1 MYFLSHAI
9 YINVLPTSLNSMSS
23 AHFTV
28 LGTLA
33 VAIVGAVAYYL
44 SNQKKSSFVDDK
56 YSYEDEYEKPYEDE
70 KEIDSRVIMVGG
82 RHKSNRKKAKT
93 NSRNKR
99 NKKTEK
105 KMKKQK

>member
-1 MYFLSHAI
+1 
-9 YINVLPTSLNSMSS
+9 MSS

-33 VAIVGAVAYYL
+33 VAIVGALAYYL
-44 SNQKKSSFVDDK
+44 SNPKKSSFVDDK

-82 RHKSNRKKAKT
+82 RHKSNIKKAKT
-93 NSRNKR
+93 ASRHRHRHKG
-99 NKKTEK
+99 NKKTER